1 MYLSVSTCTTPGCDH
16 DATLAGGDIFAILDE
31 IMKTEALGQFELLV
45 LLAILRIGDG
55 AYGVSIAQTL
65 DEASGQE
72 TAVASV
78 YAALQ
83 RLEAKGLVRTR
94 LGDPTPERGGRAKR
108 FVEIT
113 AAGRRQ
119 ARQSQRTL
127 QRLWYRTELEG
138 RAT

>member
-1 MYLSVSTCTTPGCDH
+1 MRPE
-16 DATLAGGDIFAILDE
+16 AI
-31 IMKTEALGQFELLV
+31 GQFELLV

-108 FVEIT
+108 FAEIT

-127 QRLWYRTELEG
+127 QRLWHRTELEG
-138 RAT
+138 RVT